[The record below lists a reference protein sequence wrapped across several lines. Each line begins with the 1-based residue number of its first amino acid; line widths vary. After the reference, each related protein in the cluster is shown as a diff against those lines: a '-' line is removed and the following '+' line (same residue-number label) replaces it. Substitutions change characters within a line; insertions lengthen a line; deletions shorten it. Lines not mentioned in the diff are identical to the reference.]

1 MNSKKIFT
9 PEEALKILNDVY
21 QMIVYKDKYHMKE
34 SKKPLNSDT
43 IKSFYEAF
51 YGGFSILLRSLNLSD
66 EILAD
71 MFLSMVNLKKLVE
84 HATSNPTLNKKYM
97 PNIKHINKKL
107 HEINLAA
114 VEISKELDK
123 IR

>member
-1 MNSKKIFT
+1 MKKLISEDNTMYNVNRQQSGSTAREQSKGETAPQANKTKTFLDANRRDDNSQA
-9 PEEALKILNDVY
+9 PDLKPY
-21 QMIVYKDKYHMKE
+21 
-34 SKKPLNSDT
+34 P
-43 IKSFYEAF
+43 
-51 YGGFSILLRSLNLSD
+51 LNLSD

-97 PNIKHINKKL
+97 PNIKHINKQL

>member
-66 EILAD
+66 EIKYDIIAKKNIIDQLYANNTTYQTFN
-71 MFLSMVNLKKLVE
+71 MLKKLKRN
-84 HATSNPTLNKKYM
+84 ANSNLA
-97 PNIKHINKKL
+97 
-107 HEINLAA
+107 NLAA
-114 VEISKELDK
+114 NMNKLK
-123 IR
+123 LPK